1 MALLDR
7 EYEVSAMSLFC
18 TVSVIL
24 RDILGGN
31 RVFYTRHDWL
41 AIIITDVVK
50 LRGIIRRSCWAHT
63 LGTVLIDGGMN
74 HTYPWS
80 DSVKFHSCIY
90 KKPSCR

>member
-7 EYEVSAMSLFC
+7 EYVVSAMSLFC

-31 RVFYTRHDWL
+31 RVFYTRHDCL

-63 LGTVLIDGGMN
+63 LGCNSYCVDRRRDEPHVPM
-74 HTYPWS
+74 
-80 DSVKFHSCIY
+80 V
-90 KKPSCR
+90 